1 MGTEDG
7 VELLLLGANEAVN
20 GKRPR
25 ALCVL
30 RLVNIGMVAVTGIE
44 PVRLASANFK
54 SAASTNSATP
64 P

>member
-1 MGTEDG
+1 
-7 VELLLLGANEAVN
+7 
-20 GKRPR
+20 
-25 ALCVL
+25 
-30 RLVNIGMVAVTGIE
+30 MVAVTGIE